1 MKLEAGGRIWAKN
14 KFLYPRRLWTSWP
27 PRATSASWRAGQWCR
42 WRAIKSLLLQTRKLD
57 NPCERKQKTSSYWV
71 FFWAGSGCKICWMA
85 PGPRQLMGQWVC
97 TCPACPY
104 TLARPAVGARWVGGR
119 WRWWGSSVV
128 PPGTTTATSQS
139 PDGSTPSTLCRGSR
153 GAAVFL
159 VLSGRKASV
168 YPKNKKFSWM
178 AKHED
183 RLYSQF
189 SAQNIDGQTIW
200 SH

>member
-1 MKLEAGGRIWAKN
+1 MPMESYKEFTAANKKTRQSLWWEEAEN
-14 KFLYPRRLWTSWP
+14 
-27 PRATSASWRAGQWCR
+27 
-42 WRAIKSLLLQTRKLD
+42 LLLL
-57 NPCERKQKTSSYWV
+57 SF